1 MHINVGPV
9 CVLAGTMPRGS
20 GTRPL
25 FLYNGS
31 LTSLMPSGRTADATL
46 DSHAVA
52 VAQTAHET
60 NAGAC
65 CEQNVA
71 LGRCVRQCTLPSS
84 RPSRAT
90 TPSLPKKIGRRL
102 APFCIPCIAMSTHT
116 TPHTQICRRIRCRTQ
131 PRLECRWCRSR
142 DRRVAV
148 HGCAQGR
155 RRRCCVPHSAAH
167 GRPSAGGG
175 RGTVAAARRN
185 EGDSDSRFWP
195 LSALSSVSV
204 SAPLC
209 SLNAFTSLSSHPLH
223 LLSSLA
229 VLFSLS
235 PLHFLHSQHSTS
247 FFICP
252 KSRMFTNAPQR
263 AHMQQSF
270 AHSSDARAPPFPP
283 HR

>member
-1 MHINVGPV
+1 
-9 CVLAGTMPRGS
+9 MPRGS

-71 LGRCVRQCTLPSS
+71 LGRCVRQCTLSSS

-90 TPSLPKKIGRRL
+90 TPSLPTFFR
-102 APFCIPCIAMSTHT
+102 APTCAVLTSMHSHVHS
-116 TPHTQICRRIRCRTQ
+116 PHTHRYA
-131 PRLECRWCRSR
+131 
-142 DRRVAV
+142 DAF
-148 HGCAQGR
+148 
-155 RRRCCVPHSAAH
+155 
-167 GRPSAGGG
+167 
-175 RGTVAAARRN
+175 VAALN
-185 EGDSDSRFWP
+185 LD
-195 LSALSSVSV
+195 SSVGGVDRVIVESLYTGALKAGDVDVAFRTAQLMGDPARAAVVEPLLLLEETKVIRIHAFGHSLLSLQCV
-204 SAPLC
+204 SPLC

-235 PLHFLHSQHSTS
+235 PLHSLHSQHSTS
-247 FFICP
+247 FFLCP
-252 KSRMFTNAPQR
+252 KSCMFTNAPQR
-263 AHMQQSF
+263 AHMQQPF
-270 AHSSDARAPPFPP
+270 AHSSDARAHPFPP